1 MYYIAQV
8 VPNRAFDIADTLRK
22 GFGVIALDKERVF
35 FIDLNRRWPK
45 SNDECKAALAKCNA
59 VSGDFVILKL

>member
-8 VPNRAFDIADTLRK
+8 VPNHAIAGSPKK
-22 GFGVIALDKERVF
+22 GFGVIAMDNERVF

-45 SNDECKAALAKCNA
+45 SNDECKAALARCNA